1 MPAVLSVYVLICI
14 IKCCFKKIEINIKY
28 CDNYKFE
35 AKIIEWKK
43 SNVFYI
49 GYKTKKKIRKDR
61 QKTPQNLD
69 LKIGVKMR
77 YLHTSIHL

>member
-14 IKCCFKKIEINIKY
+14 IKCCLKKIEINIKY

-49 GYKTKKKIRKDR
+49 GYKTKKKNQKR
-61 QKTPQNLD
+61 QAKNPPKPGFQN
-69 LKIGVKMR
+69 R
-77 YLHTSIHL
+77 R

>member
-43 SNVFYI
+43 KVMMS
-49 GYKTKKKIRKDR
+49 
-61 QKTPQNLD
+61 
-69 LKIGVKMR
+69 
-77 YLHTSIHL
+77 SI

>member
-49 GYKTKKKIRKDR
+49 GYKTKKKKSE
-61 QKTPQNLD
+61 KTGKKPP
-69 LKIGVKMR
+69 KTWI
-77 YLHTSIHL
+77 